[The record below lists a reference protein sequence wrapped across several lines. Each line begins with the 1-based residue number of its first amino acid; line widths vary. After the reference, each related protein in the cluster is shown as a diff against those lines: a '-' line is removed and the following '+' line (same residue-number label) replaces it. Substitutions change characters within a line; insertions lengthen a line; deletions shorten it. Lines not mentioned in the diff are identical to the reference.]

1 MEKGTVIAKNHRKLE
16 NLVII
21 FLIIVYLILSEGAD
35 IPLIII
41 SVLFIIIGLYLSYS
55 IFFLTGL
62 KLLKIESVSKNKI
75 YIYMLSML
83 ILYSVFNSLYFTF
96 FEISPNI
103 IFIFRI
109 LNFATN
115 FIFTVIFFKYYFLLS
130 TKQTLQLFLYLAIL
144 SFILITLIN
153 KLLFF

>member
-1 MEKGTVIAKNHRKLE
+1 MQKKGIKYNLKKSE
-16 NLVII
+16 NSVII
-21 FLIIVYLILSEGAD
+21 FLIFVYLILSKGAD

-41 SVLFIIIGLYLSYS
+41 SIPFIIIGLYLSYL
-55 IFFLTGL
+55 IFLTGL
-62 KLLKIESVSKNKI
+62 KLLKIESISKNKI
-75 YIYMLSML
+75 YIYVLSML
-83 ILYSVFNSLYFTF
+83 ILYSIFNSLYFTF
-96 FEISPNI
+96 FEMSPNF

-109 LNFATN
+109 LNFTTN

-130 TKQTLQLFLYLAIL
+130 IRQTLQLFLYLTIL